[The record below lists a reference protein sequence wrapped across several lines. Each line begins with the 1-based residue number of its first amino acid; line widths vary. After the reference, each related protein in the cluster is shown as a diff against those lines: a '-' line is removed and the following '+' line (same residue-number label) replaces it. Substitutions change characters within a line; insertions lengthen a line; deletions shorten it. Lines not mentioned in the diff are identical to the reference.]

1 MIPGEEHIASWRSK
15 TITDKQWH
23 DYTRLAWDISPE
35 LAVYLPCRF
44 KTNEAIIQEI
54 KTLVHL
60 NPTLVTHVP
69 EALQYLATTEAILA
83 DSPKLVHMLTWSR
96 VSPIQVSD
104 CFLQEILE
112 IFWLRVEV

>member
-1 MIPGEEHIASWRSK
+1 M
-15 TITDKQWH
+15 
-23 DYTRLAWDISPE
+23 
-35 LAVYLPCRF
+35 PCRF
-44 KTNEAIIQEI
+44 KTNDAIIQEI

-83 DSPKLVHMLTWSR
+83 DSPKLVHMLTWAR

-104 CFLQEILE
+104 CYLHGQLTSPCNFYGDYDYVNVTFIDSPFFE
-112 IFWLRVEV
+112 F